1 MTLKPKRRLAA
12 IFVADVFEFSRM
24 MAEDETG
31 TLTRILDQQKT
42 VIAPEINRHDGRV
55 IKLMGDG
62 VLAVFPS
69 VISAVEASAAIQRRA
84 NAGSDPNR
92 LKLRIGLNLGEVMIA
107 DHDIYGDG
115 VNVASRIEALA
126 RPGGVALSAAAYDQV
141 RNKIPYEFED
151 FGLHK
156 VKNIPDPV
164 QVYFLGEELAAIPK
178 PNLSVL
184 PKKVTPTGSRKVMF
198 AASGLVAVLLLGL
211 AGYWWLPGLGASGG
225 LTGAG
230 PVAMAQS
237 ERPRIAVRAFTD
249 SVGAADGGGL
259 AIGLAEG
266 VIAELAQVP
275 ALTVIAPH
283 SSLAQ
288 SDLSDHSLGQ
298 QLGVDYVVSGR
309 IDRRDG
315 LAVNLDILDL
325 HTALQSL
332 VGIPAHAQQDVL
344 ALQSAVVRDLLIH
357 LPVPDKEAQFRALAA
372 ETTDNSDAYL
382 QLIKARS
389 HLREGRPAEGKQA
402 LQQALVLDP
411 DMGEA
416 RGLLAM
422 AHMDLFSG
430 KLEGMAG
437 RISEAQLM
445 LGSGTT
451 SRQERQVEIISTLLD
466 DDVPAALSQARDLLA
481 DYPNYAD
488 GHALLAWLLTFAG
501 RLDEA
506 AEALEF
512 AKTLNPFPPAT
523 YYAIEAELL
532 FAAGQDDASLAAAD
546 RVIAMDP
553 LAQRVRL
560 FRIAALA
567 NSGGFDDA
575 AVELATLAKRDR
587 RFGLQEAA
595 DLLPYAEPEARQ
607 RVLTGLRLAGL
618 RGTP

>member
-24 MAEDETG
+24 MAEDEAG

-42 VIAPEINRHDGRV
+42 VITPEINRHDGRV

-69 VISAVEASAAIQRRA
+69 VISAVEAAAAIQRRA
-84 NAGSDPNR
+84 NADPDPNR

-126 RPGGVALSAAAYDQV
+126 RPGGVAMSAAAYDQL

-151 FGLHK
+151 CGLHK
-156 VKNIPDPV
+156 VKNIPEPV
-164 QVYFLGEELAAIPK
+164 QVYFLGKELAEIPK
-178 PNLSVL
+178 LNLSVL
-184 PKKVTPTGSRKVMF
+184 PKKSATTGSGKVIF
-198 AASGLVAVLLLGL
+198 AASGLVAVMLLGL
-211 AGYWWLPGLGASGG
+211 AGYWWLPGLGASGS
-225 LTGAG
+225 LSGAS
-230 PVAMAQS
+230 PVAIAQGD
-237 ERPRIAVRAFTD
+237 RPRIAVRAFTD

-266 VIAELAQVP
+266 VIARLAQVP
-275 ALTVIAPH
+275 NLTVIAPH

-298 QLGVDYVVSGR
+298 QLGADYVVSGR

-315 LAVNLDILDL
+315 LAVSLDILDL

-332 VGIPAHAQQDVL
+332 VGVPSHSQQDVL

-357 LPVPDKEAQFRALAA
+357 LPVPDKEAQFRSLAVDA
-372 ETTDNSDAYL
+372 TDNSDAYL
-382 QLIKARS
+382 QLIRARS

-411 DMGEA
+411 DLGEA

-430 KLEGMAG
+430 KLEGMTG
-437 RISEAQLM
+437 RISEAKLM
-445 LGSGTT
+445 LSSGAT
-451 SRQERQVEIISTLLD
+451 SRQERQVEIISTLLE
-466 DDVPAALSQARDLLA
+466 DDVPSALSQARDLQA

-488 GHALLAWLLTFAG
+488 GHALLAWLLIFAG
-501 RLDEA
+501 ELDEA
-506 AEALEF
+506 AESLDF

-532 FAAGQDDASLAAAD
+532 FAAGQDDAALAAAD
-546 RVIAMDP
+546 RAIAMDP
-553 LAQRVRL
+553 SAQRVRL
-560 FRIAALA
+560 FRVAALA
-567 NSGGFDDA
+567 NSGGFDEA
-575 AVELATLAKRDR
+575 AAELVVIAKRDR
-587 RFGLQEAA
+587 GVGLQEAA
-595 DLLPYAEPEARQ
+595 DLLPYTAPEARQ
-607 RVLTGLRLAGL
+607 RVLIGLRLAGL
-618 RGTP
+618 

>member
-24 MAEDETG
+24 MAEDEAG

-42 VIAPEINRHDGRV
+42 VITPEIDRHDGRV

-69 VISAVEASAAIQRRA
+69 VISAVEAAAAIQRRA
-84 NAGSDPNR
+84 NADPDPNR

-115 VNVASRIEALA
+115 INVASRIEALA
-126 RPGGVALSAAAYDQV
+126 RPGGVAMSAAAYDQL

-151 FGLHK
+151 FGQHT
-156 VKNIPDPV
+156 VKNIPEPV
-164 QVYFLGEELAAIPK
+164 QVYFLGEELSAIPK

-184 PKKVTPTGSRKVMF
+184 PKKVTPTGSRKMLF
-198 AASGLVAVLLLGL
+198 AASGLVAVLLLAL
-211 AGYWWLPGLGASGG
+211 AGFWWLPGLGA
-225 LTGAG
+225 TGSLIGAS
-230 PVAMAQS
+230 PLAMAQGN
-237 ERPRIAVRAFTD
+237 RPRIAVRAFTD

-266 VIAELAQVP
+266 VIARLAQVTD
-275 ALTVIAPH
+275 LTVIAPH
-283 SSLAQ
+283 SSLAH
-288 SDLSDHSLGQ
+288 SGLSDHSLGQ
-298 QLGVDYVVSGR
+298 QLGADFVVSGR
-309 IDRRDG
+309 IDRQEG
-315 LAVNLDILDL
+315 LAVSLDILDL

-332 VGIPAHAQQDVL
+332 VGVPPHPQQDVL
-344 ALQSAVVRDLLIH
+344 GLQSAVVRDLLIH

-372 ETTDNSDAYL
+372 ETTENSDAYL

-389 HLREGRPAEGKQA
+389 HLREGRQAEGKQA
-402 LQQALVLDP
+402 LQQALMLDP
-411 DMGEA
+411 DLGEA
-416 RGLLAM
+416 RGLLAL

-430 KLEGMAG
+430 KLEGMTG
-437 RISEAQLM
+437 RISEAKLM
-445 LGSGTT
+445 LSSGAT
-451 SRQERQVEIISTLLD
+451 SRQEQQVEIISTLLE

-481 DYPNYAD
+481 DHPNYAD
-488 GHALLAWLLTFAG
+488 GHALLAWLLSFAG

-506 AEALEF
+506 AEALDF
-512 AKTLNPFPPAT
+512 ARTLNPIPPAA

-532 FAAGQDDASLAAAD
+532 FVAGQDEAALAAAD
-546 RVIAMDP
+546 HAIALDP
-553 LAQRVRL
+553 MAQRARL

-567 NSGGFDDA
+567 NSGGFDEA

-607 RVLTGLRLAGL
+607 RVLTGLRLAGF
-618 RGTP
+618 RDSP